1 MKTRNDKQL
10 VVGLD
15 IGTSKVV
22 AIVGEYEPGEPI
34 TVIGIG
40 THVSRGMKRGFGS
53 RHRIDRALDP
63 ARGGGGRAD
72 GRLRHPFGLCVD
84 FRQPSGSRNSHGNAA
99 IRDREVTA
107 GDLEQVLEAA
117 SAVAIPADRKV
128 LYKESQE
135 YRIDGQDGIREPI
148 GMSGVRLE
156 ANVHLVT
163 GAAAAVQ
170 NITKCIQ
177 RCGLTVDEL
186 VPSALASA
194 KAVLTDDERE
204 LGVCLVD
211 IGAGTTDIAIYTQGA
226 IRYTASLPVGGDQV
240 TNDIAYGVH
249 TPTAHA
255 EEIKI
260 KYACAQTGL
269 AHAEETIQVPSVGDR
284 PPRRLAR
291 QSLAQSVQ
299 ARYEEIFEM
308 VQDQLRRSGY
318 ESLVAAGV
326 VLTGGASK
334 MEGALEL
341 AEEIFHK
348 MVRIGVPQQI
358 DGLGDVVSARCTPPA
373 WACCCTVRAP
383 AACASGARGGGR
395 SVVWSANCAIGS
407 AEIFER
413 RRFSGDAGGVATGA
427 GKSAHHHEPTGV
439 ALHGYN
445 DNNSTEDGK
454 CLN

>member
-1 MKTRNDKQL
+1 
-10 VVGLD
+10 
-15 IGTSKVV
+15 
-22 AIVGEYEPGEPI
+22 
-34 TVIGIG
+34 
-40 THVSRGMKRGFGS
+40 
-53 RHRIDRALDP
+53 
-63 ARGGGGRAD
+63 
-72 GRLRHPFGLCVD
+72 
-84 FRQPSGSRNSHGNAA
+84 
-99 IRDREVTA
+99 
-107 GDLEQVLEAA
+107 
-117 SAVAIPADRKV
+117 V

-135 YRIDGQDGIREPI
+135 YRIDGQDGIRNPV

-156 ANVHLVT
+156 ASVHLVT

-177 RCGLTVDEL
+177 RCGLTVDGL

-194 KAVLTDDERE
+194 RAVLTDDERE

-226 IRYTASLPVGGDQV
+226 IRFTASLPVGGDQV

-326 VLTGGASK
+326 VLTGGASR

-358 DGLGDVVSARCTPPA
+358 EGLGDVVVSPLHATGVGLLLHG
-373 WACCCTVRAP
+373 VRAGGMRP
-383 AACASGARGGGR
+383 GHAAGGGT
-395 SVVWSANCAIGS
+395 
-407 AEIFER
+407 
-413 RRFSGDAGGVATGA
+413 GGLVDKLRGWL
-427 GKSAHHHEPTGV
+427 SR
-439 ALHGYN
+439 N
-445 DNNSTEDGK
+445 F
-454 CLN
+454 

>member
-1 MKTRNDKQL
+1 MAASDGRPDRSDCRRHATHMKGKSEKQL

-34 TVIGIG
+34 EVIGIG
-40 THVSRGMKRGFGS
+40 SHVSRGMKRGS
-53 RHRIDRALDP
+53 VVDIESTVHSIQRAVEEAELMAGCDIRSVY
-63 ARGGGGRAD
+63 ASI
-72 GRLRHPFGLCVD
+72 
-84 FRQPSGSRNSHGNAA
+84 SGSHLETRNSHGTAA
-99 IRDREVTA
+99 IRDREVA
-107 GDLEQVLEAA
+107 PGDLDQVLEAA

-135 YRIDGQDGIREPI
+135 YRIDGQDGIRSPV

-156 ANVHLVT
+156 ASVHLVT

-170 NITKCIQ
+170 NISKCIQ
-177 RCGLTVDEL
+177 RCGLSVDEL
-186 VPSALASA
+186 VPSAVASA
-194 KAVLTDDERE
+194 KSVLTDDERE

-226 IRYTASLPVGGDQV
+226 IRYTKSLPVGGDQV

-260 KYACAQTGL
+260 KYACALAQL

-308 VQDQLRRSGY
+308 VQDELRRSGY
-318 ESLVAAGV
+318 DSLVAAGV
-326 VLTGGASK
+326 VLTGGASR

-348 MVRIGVPQQI
+348 MVRIGVPQHVV
-358 DGLGDVVSARCTPPA
+358 GLGEVIANPLHSTGVGLLLHGARNGGM
-373 WACCCTVRAP
+373 R
-383 AACASGARGGGR
+383 ASGPAGSSVGGLVDR
-395 SVVWSANCAIGS
+395 LRTWITKN
-407 AEIFER
+407 F
-413 RRFSGDAGGVATGA
+413 
-427 GKSAHHHEPTGV
+427 
-439 ALHGYN
+439 
-445 DNNSTEDGK
+445 
-454 CLN
+454 

>member
-15 IGTSKVV
+15 VGTSKVA
-22 AIVGEYEPGEPI
+22 AIVGEYEPGEPV

-40 THVSRGMKRGFGS
+40 THISRGMRKGMVVDIES
-53 RHRIDRALDP
+53 TVNSIQRAVQEAEQMAGCDIRSVC
-63 ARGGGGRAD
+63 ASI
-72 GRLRHPFGLCVD
+72 
-84 FRQPSGSRNSHGNAA
+84 SGSHLETRNSHGNAA
-99 IRDREVTA
+99 IRDREVTQA
-107 GDLEQVLEAA
+107 DLDQVLEAA
-117 SAVAIPADRKV
+117 SAVAIPADHKV

-135 YRIDGQDGIREPI
+135 YRIDGQDGIRSPV

-170 NITKCIQ
+170 NIVKSIQ
-177 RCGLTVDEL
+177 RCGLSVDEL
-186 VPSALASA
+186 VPSALASS

-211 IGAGTTDIAIYTQGA
+211 IGAGTTDIAIYTQGS
-226 IRYTASLPVGGDQV
+226 IRYTASLPIGGDQV
-240 TNDIAYGVH
+240 TGDIAYGVH
-249 TPTAHA
+249 TPTAYA

-260 KYACAQTGL
+260 KYACALAGL

-308 VQDQLRRSGY
+308 VQDRIRTSGY
-318 ESLVAAGV
+318 DSMVAAGV
-326 VLTGGASK
+326 VLTGGAAK

-348 MVRIGVPQQI
+348 MVRLGVPQGVT
-358 DGLGDVVSARCTPPA
+358 GLGEVISSPLHATGVGLLLHGSRGNISSARLGSPA
-373 WACCCTVRAP
+373 L
-383 AACASGARGGGR
+383 GELGGLLGKARG
-395 SVVWSANCAIGS
+395 WFTKN
-407 AEIFER
+407 F
-413 RRFSGDAGGVATGA
+413 
-427 GKSAHHHEPTGV
+427 
-439 ALHGYN
+439 
-445 DNNSTEDGK
+445 
-454 CLN
+454 